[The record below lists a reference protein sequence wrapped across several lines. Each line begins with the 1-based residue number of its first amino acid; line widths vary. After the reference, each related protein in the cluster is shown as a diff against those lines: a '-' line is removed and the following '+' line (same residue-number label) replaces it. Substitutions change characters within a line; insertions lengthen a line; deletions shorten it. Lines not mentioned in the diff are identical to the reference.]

1 MPSISDTLNRALQ
14 HHQAGQVTEAEQL
27 YRQILTQQP
36 DTVDALNFLGAL
48 LHQQGRFEEALSC
61 FERVLA
67 QQPNIPDAH
76 NSVAIALRGQG
87 RLAEAIVHYRQALE
101 LKPDHPEVLNNL
113 ANALRESG
121 QLEDAIAA
129 YERSLQLKPNY
140 PEAHNNLGAAL
151 KDLGRL
157 KEAIPHYREA
167 MLLKPNYP
175 EAHHNLGVAL
185 QRQGQFDEAIE
196 YYRQAIALKPN
207 FPEVYNSWGHALQQ
221 QEKYDEAVAQHQRAI
236 DLKPDFAEAH
246 HSLANALQL
255 QNQLEAAIA
264 AYQQALAIRPNYP
277 EALNNLGNAY
287 QEFGQPEQAI
297 AQYQKA
303 LEFRPNF
310 AEAYSNLGALLKDQ
324 HKLDEA
330 IAYFQKAIELR
341 PDYAEVHNNL
351 GNAYQE
357 QNKIDEAIACYRRA
371 LEINPELAETH
382 SNLGNMLQQQGEFE
396 AAFDHFQQALRIQ
409 PDFAGA
415 YNNLGIALRNCN
427 RIEEAFEAYD
437 RAIELKPEFVEAH
450 WNKALTYLLAGDL
463 KQGFADYEWRF
474 QWSKFQEQNP
484 PRPFPGDRWDGSP
497 LNGKTILLHTEQG
510 MGDAIQFI
518 RYVPIVVELG
528 GRVIVECHPPLVNL
542 FQHLPRIAEV
552 IPYGKPLPAFE
563 VHAPLMSLP
572 FILGTTMATI
582 PAVVP
587 YLGGGTGGEDEG
599 DEGDGGDGG
608 DKKLVESALKIGLV
622 WNGNPQNPYNRS
634 RAVPLAKLLSL
645 AELPQV
651 QLYSLQKEIQAA
663 DLELLQAHPEIQD
676 LREQLR
682 DFVDTAAWI
691 QQLDLVISVDTAV
704 THLAGAL
711 GKPVWLL
718 LPFAPDWRWL
728 LDREDSP
735 WYPTM
740 RLFRQPSYGDWDST
754 IEQMTSA
761 LLQKLGLGDR
771 RDGVGQED
779 RGDRAGQGDREIV
792 RSNLSVPVRHQ
803 GKPLSKRQNTRPQ
816 QPLKPNI
823 GFRSTLSPSSLP
835 PSSSS
840 SLPPSPS
847 PAPPPLPAA
856 LKAAIREHQA
866 GRVREAEAL
875 CRQLVAEQPDQAE
888 GWHLLGLIAHQ
899 DRRLEE
905 AIAHYRQVLMLNP
918 NHHDTYNNLAV
929 AFHEQGRLDE
939 AIPYY
944 EKGLALKP
952 DYADAHNNYANALR
966 EKKRETEALHHYQ
979 QAIALR
985 PNYAD
990 AYNNLGLLLFSQE
1003 KYPEA
1008 TECYQ
1013 KAVELRPEFSAAHNH
1028 LGNAL
1033 KELGDFEGAIQH
1045 YQQAIALN
1053 PNNAKAYNNWG
1064 NVFRDQGDLQTA
1076 IQYYER
1082 ATAIDP
1088 QFPEGHWNKA
1098 LTFLLGGDLKRGFAE
1113 YEWRWHVKLPTFQS
1127 LRPFPGELWDGSP
1140 LHGQTIFLHAEQGIG
1155 DLLQFVRYVAIVAN
1169 LGGRIILECHQPL
1182 INLIKQL
1189 PHVQQVIPYGSP
1201 PPAYDVQA
1209 PLLSLPHILG
1219 TTLETVPADVPYLMI
1234 GDGDS
1239 REEKGERS
1247 LTPLLPV
1254 SADARLKVGLV
1265 WSGNPENPYNRNRAV
1280 PLSLLLRLAELPGIQ
1295 LYSLQKDPTTAD
1307 LELLQSH
1314 PKIIDLRHNLND
1326 FVNTATLIHQLDL
1339 VISVDTAVTHLTGG
1353 LGRPVWLL
1361 LPFAP
1366 DWRWMLDRADSPWYP
1381 TMHIFRQPTY
1391 GDWNSAIDQVKTTL
1405 LQEMGDGEGQGDR
1418 ECGGGKEGERDRE
1431 GQDKFVE
1438 GLGKQK
1444 GKKQQKRQKSRKHH
1458 PTTISS
1464 SPLSSPSPQP
1474 SSSPSIATLL
1484 PAALQHYQQGNLAE
1498 AERLYRQVLQQ
1509 DPDQVEALHAIG
1521 VIVCQSGQ
1529 LETAEN
1535 YLRRVVTLSPQF
1547 AQAWGN
1553 LGGVVQQRGR
1563 VEEAIGYY
1571 QQAIDLDPLYADAH
1585 QNLAVALQEQERLE
1599 EAIVHCQQAIA
1610 LKPHI
1615 ADLYY
1620 NLGFMLRRL
1629 NRLEEAIV
1637 QYRQAIQQ
1645 RPDFVE
1651 AHKNLGHALLLQGK
1665 FLEGF
1670 VEYEWRWQQK
1680 HWSRRPFTQPEW
1692 DGSPLNG
1699 KTILLHAEQGFGDTM
1714 QFVRYA
1720 TLVRDRGGR
1729 VIVEAQSALL
1739 RLLKTAP
1746 GIDQL
1751 VAQDTPLP
1759 AFDVHAPLLSLPRI
1773 LGTTLETIPAHIPY
1787 FQAPDSRPHLPI
1799 SSSSSS
1805 LKVGITWMGNP
1816 NHKNNRYRSCS
1827 LTDFQSLFDLPDIQ
1841 FYSLQK
1847 GEAELRS
1854 HPELPIQDL
1863 SPHLQDFADTAA
1875 AIAQLDLIIT
1885 IDTSVAHLAGALGKP
1900 VWLLLSFAP
1909 DWRWMID
1916 REDSPWYPTMR
1927 LFRQTAPGDWAGV
1940 FDRLKPA
1947 LIDQTHHFTLPSSSL
1962 SLSPLSSSPL
1972 SSSPPP
1978 LLPLTP
1984 PPSLFA
1990 TPSLLVGLDWQL
2002 NGRTEWG
2009 ILGVNLM
2016 LQLLQDQQVTP
2027 IPLVPSD
2034 LESLPALYQARLRSL
2049 TSTPL
2054 EDHGWLV
2061 QCLDNCG
2068 TIGSSSSANSQP
2080 TRRIGIVIFTD
2091 TDWSSDAIAIAQHFD
2106 HLITCSTWNAD
2117 VLKRLGLPQ
2126 VETMFWGIDPSL
2138 FHPAPRS
2145 NLFGDRFVIFSGGA
2159 LSYTNGQD
2167 ITIAAFRV
2175 FQARHPEAL
2184 LLTSWDGNDATAM
2197 TGFNQSR
2204 HVTGLPQV
2212 GADGQL
2218 AMSNWLVHNGVMAD
2232 TVIDL
2237 GAVSYALLGQVI
2249 RAADVAIFPNRCQAT
2264 SNPLAIATLACGI
2277 PTILSANTGH
2287 LDLIRHNL
2295 GYPLRSQAIV
2305 QPPASGGGTEGW
2317 GESDVEEVVET
2328 LERIYRDRQEALNRA
2343 RSAVEFIQDWTWKR
2357 QCHRWIK
2364 LFHE

>member
-1 MPSISDTLNRALQ
+1 MPSTSDTLNRALQ

-27 YRQILTQQP
+27 YRQILGQQP
-36 DTVDALNFLGAL
+36 DAVDALNFLGAL

-61 FERVLA
+61 FERVLV

-87 RLAEAIVHYRQALE
+87 RLAEAIAYYQQALE
-101 LKPDHPEVLNNL
+101 LSPNHPEVLNNL

-129 YERSLQLKPNY
+129 YERSLVLKPNY

-157 KEAIPHYREA
+157 EEAIPHYREA

-185 QRQGQFDEAIE
+185 QRQDHLEEAIE

-221 QEKYDEAVAQHQRAI
+221 QGKYDEAVAQHQRAI

-255 QNQLEAAIA
+255 QKNLEAAIA

-297 AQYQKA
+297 VQYQKA

-324 HKLDEA
+324 RKLDEA
-330 IAYFQKAIELR
+330 IAHFQTAIELR

-357 QNKIDEAIACYRRA
+357 QNKTDDAIACYRRA

-463 KQGFADYEWRF
+463 EQGFADYEWRF

-497 LNGKTILLHTEQG
+497 LAGKTIFLHTEQG

-542 FQHLPRIAEV
+542 FQRLPGITEV
-552 IPYGKPLPAFE
+552 IPYGKPLPAFD

-582 PAVVP
+582 PADVP
-587 YLGGGTGGEDEG
+587 YLGGKGAQADRENQEDQ
-599 DEGDGGDGG
+599 GDGD
-608 DKKLVESALKIGLV
+608 DKELVKSGLKIGLV

-634 RAVPLAKLLSL
+634 RAVPLANLLPL

-651 QLYSLQKEIQAA
+651 QLYSLQKEIQPT

-691 QQLDLVISVDTAV
+691 QQLDLIISVDTAV

-740 RLFRQPSYGDWDST
+740 RLFRQPTYGDWDSA
-754 IEQMTSA
+754 IAQVQSA
-761 LLQKLGLGDR
+761 LLQKLGLGDKA
-771 RDGVGQED
+771 GQED
-779 RGDRAGQGDREIV
+779 RGDEEGKKGQEDRGDEGDRELV
-792 RSNLSVPVRHQ
+792 RSNLFVPVSPQ
-803 GKPLSKRQNTRPQ
+803 GKALQKQQHTRPQ
-816 QPLKPNI
+816 PPIETNK
-823 GFRSTLSPSSLP
+823 GFRSPSSPP
-835 PSSSS
+835 PSSSPTS
-840 SLPPSPS
+840 PPSS
-847 PAPPPLPAA
+847 SPPPLPAI
-856 LKAAIREHQA
+856 LKTAIRQHQV

-875 CRQLVAEQPDQAE
+875 CRQLVEEQPDQAE

-905 AIAHYRQVLMLNP
+905 AIAHYRRVLMLNP

-1098 LTFLLGGDLKRGFAE
+1098 LTFLLGGDLQRGFAE

-1140 LHGQTIFLHAEQGIG
+1140 LHGKTIFLHAEQGMG

-1219 TTLETVPADVPYLMI
+1219 TTLETVPADVPYLLI
-1234 GDGDS
+1234 GDRDS
-1239 REEKGERS
+1239 REEEGERS

-1265 WSGNPENPYNRNRAV
+1265 WSGNPENPYNRSRAV
-1280 PLSLLLRLAELPGIQ
+1280 PLSLLLTLAELPGIQ
-1295 LYSLQKDPTTAD
+1295 LYSLQKDPTAAD
-1307 LELLQSH
+1307 LELLQTHSE
-1314 PKIIDLRHNLND
+1314 IIDLRHGLKD

-1366 DWRWMLDRADSPWYP
+1366 DWRWMLDRTDSPWYP
-1381 TMHIFRQPTY
+1381 TMRLFRQPTY
-1391 GDWNSAIDQVKTTL
+1391 SDWESAIDQVKTAL
-1405 LQEMGDGEGQGDR
+1405 LQEMQVGDGEGKGD
-1418 ECGGGKEGERDRE
+1418 KEGERERE
-1431 GQDKFVE
+1431 GKDRLVE

-1444 GKKQQKRQKSRKHH
+1444 GKKHQKRQKSHQHH
-1458 PTTISS
+1458 PKTA
-1464 SPLSSPSPQP
+1464 SPSPQAS
-1474 SSSPSIATLL
+1474 SSSPIATLL
-1484 PAALQHYQQGNLAE
+1484 QPALQHYQQGNLVE

-1571 QQAIDLDPLYADAH
+1571 QQAIALDPLYADAH

-1610 LKPHI
+1610 LKPQI

-1637 QYRQAIQQ
+1637 QYRQAIQR

-1665 FLEGF
+1665 FPEGF

-1739 RLLKTAP
+1739 RLLQTAP
-1746 GIDQL
+1746 GIEQL

-1773 LGTTLETIPAHIPY
+1773 LGTTLDTVPAHIPY
-1787 FQAPDSRPHLPI
+1787 FQAPDSLPHLPI

-1816 NHKNNRYRSCS
+1816 HHKNNRYRSCS
-1827 LTDFQSLFDLPDIQ
+1827 LMDFQSLFDLPDIQ

-1847 GEAELRS
+1847 GEAEAELRNR
-1854 HPELPIQDL
+1854 PELPVQDL

-1947 LIDQTHHFTLPSSSL
+1947 LIAQTNHFTLSP

-1972 SSSPPP
+1972 PSSPPP

-1990 TPSLLVGLDWQL
+1990 TPSPLVGLDWQL
-2002 NGRTEWG
+2002 NGSTEWG

-2016 LQLLQDQQVTP
+2016 LQLLQEQQVTP
-2027 IPLVPSD
+2027 IPLVSSD
-2034 LESLPALYQARLRSL
+2034 LESLPPLYQAKLRSL
-2049 TSTPL
+2049 TPATLDAHS
-2054 EDHGWLV
+2054 WLV
-2061 QCLDNCG
+2061 QRLDHTG
-2068 TIGSSSSANSQP
+2068 ILRSSSSANSQA
-2080 TRRIGIVIFTD
+2080 TQRIGIVMFTD

-2106 HLITCSTWNAD
+2106 HLITYSTWNAD
-2117 VLKRLGLPQ
+2117 ILKQRGLSQ
-2126 VETMFWGIDPSL
+2126 VETLCWGIDPSL
-2138 FHPAPRS
+2138 LHPAPKS
-2145 NLFGDRFVIFSGGA
+2145 DLFGDRFVIFSGGD
-2159 LSYTNGQD
+2159 LSYANGQD
-2167 ITIAAFRV
+2167 ITIAAFKV
-2175 FQARHPEAL
+2175 FQTRHPEAL
-2184 LLTSWDGNDATAM
+2184 LLTSWDGYNATAM
-2197 TGFNQSR
+2197 TGFNQSG
-2204 HVTGLPQV
+2204 HVVSLPQV

-2218 AMSNWLVHNGVMAD
+2218 AMSDWLVHNGVMAD
-2232 TVIDL
+2232 AGVNL

-2264 SNPLAIATLACGI
+2264 SNPLAIAALACGI

-2295 GYPLRSQAIV
+2295 GYPLRSQGTV
-2305 QPPASGGGTEGW
+2305 QPPASGIGTEGW

-2343 RSAVEFIQDWTWKR
+2343 RSAVELIQNWTWER